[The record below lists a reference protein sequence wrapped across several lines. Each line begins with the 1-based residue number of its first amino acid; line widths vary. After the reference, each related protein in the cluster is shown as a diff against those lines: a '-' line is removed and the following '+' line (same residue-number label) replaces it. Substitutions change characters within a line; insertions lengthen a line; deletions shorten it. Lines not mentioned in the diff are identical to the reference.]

1 MKLTLMLLP
10 ATFVLAWVAIGLGF
24 ALRNAPIFTLASLAV
39 VAVWAAGWLRRWRAV
54 TTTLAD
60 ASFVAVTALAGVGI
74 LINAPAIL
82 MLVAVVAALIAWDL
96 THLDQR
102 LRGDKA
108 AAMRVER
115 ADEIERQHVR
125 WLLLAAGC
133 GFGVAGLALTVR
145 ASLSFGWM
153 FALGVLAA
161 LALSLTLR
169 YVRQGQ
175 QQK

>member
-1 MKLTLMLLP
+1 MKLTAILLP
-10 ATFVLAWVAIGLGF
+10 ASFVLAWAAVALGF
-24 ALRNAPIFTLASLAV
+24 ALRGVPLFAVASLAV
-39 VAVWAAGWLRRWRAV
+39 IAVWVIGWLRRWRAMKA
-54 TTTLAD
+54 TLAD
-60 ASFVAVTALAGVGI
+60 ISFVAVIALASVGI

-108 AAMRVER
+108 VALRVER
-115 ADEIERQHVR
+115 ADEIERQHIR

-133 GFGVAGLALTVR
+133 GLAVGGLALSFR
-145 ASLSFGWM
+145 AALSFGWM
-153 FALGVLAA
+153 FVLGVLAA

-169 YVRQGQ
+169 YLRQGQ
-175 QQK
+175 QQE